1 MPSIILNIFV
11 LLISTFSYW
20 GFFKL
25 NESVFNDLLF
35 STGVNW
41 IFLPAGLRLLLTLL
55 FAEEGAIGITIAS
68 IAIGINHYFTNDVL
82 TAVISG
88 AISGIA
94 PYVARL
100 IVLNKLRL
108 KSDLTNL
115 SLGNLFL
122 CILIFAVISPLMHQL
137 WFYYAG
143 YTQNFLTSLSVMT
156 LGDFIGSLIVIYSAK
171 LLINIWRGLT
181 IVKS

>member
-1 MPSIILNIFV
+1 MSSIILNISV
-11 LLISTFSYW
+11 LLISAFSYW

-25 NESVFNDLLF
+25 NESVFNNLLF

-55 FAEEGAIGITIAS
+55 FAEEGAIGIIVAS
-68 IAIGINHYFTNDVL
+68 IAIGINHYFINDPL
-82 TAVISG
+82 TAVMAGIISG
-88 AISGIA
+88 TA
-94 PYVARL
+94 PYLARL

-122 CILIFAVISPLMHQL
+122 CILTFAVISPLMHQL
-137 WFYYAG
+137 WFFYSGYA
-143 YTQNFLTSLSVMT
+143 QHFISSFLVMT
-156 LGDFIGSLIVIYSAK
+156 VGDFIGSLIVIYSAK
-171 LLINIWRGLT
+171 LLINLWRSLV
-181 IVKS
+181 ILKN